1 MKKLYVVI
9 LAILSLMLASSC
21 ASQQEN
27 VPASSNMPVP
37 DSNSGQVRATIVVGD
52 TGDSVVSDKGSLKEF
67 EMVAKQFEFMP
78 EAVEVNQGDR
88 VKITLT
94 SADVIHGFAINEYSI
109 NERVVPGQPTVV
121 EFTADKK
128 GTFTFYC
135 SVMCGSGHRNMR
147 GTLIVK

>member
-1 MKKLYVVI
+1 MKKLYSVI
-9 LAILSLMLASSC
+9 LAVLSLMLASSC

-27 VPASSNMPVP
+27 APVSSGMPALDSNMA
-37 DSNSGQVRATIVVGD
+37 RETIVIEESE
-52 TGDSVVSDKGSLKEF
+52 DSVVSGSGSLKEF

-78 EAVEVNQGDR
+78 EAIEVSQGDR
-88 VKITLT
+88 VKIILT
-94 SADVIHGFAINEYSI
+94 SADVTHGFAINEYGI
-109 NERVVPGQPTVV
+109 NERIVPGQPTVV

-147 GTLIVK
+147 GTLVVK